1 MADSCVLLKVLVV
14 GDHSWSFKCMICAW
28 YWFAFQ
34 FLELVLRGFRLTLMP
49 AVFKLIFSLSTSV
62 SVTISS
68 EMVHSCHGQKI
79 V

>member
-1 MADSCVLLKVLVV
+1 
-14 GDHSWSFKCMICAW
+14 
-28 YWFAFQ
+28 
-34 FLELVLRGFRLTLMP
+34 LVLRGFRLALMP
-49 AVFKLIFSLSTSV
+49 AVFKLIFSLSPSV